1 MTNLQLHPDVAKI
14 WNSFDVNRLAP
25 STVGFERMFDVLDH
39 VADVV
44 GNHTNSFPPVNVV
57 RVEDFKYN
65 IELAVAGYKME
76 EIEITAAK
84 NSLKIEGKKADKDE
98 RTYIVK
104 GIAGRSFVRQ
114 FVLADTVVVRDAV
127 LADGI
132 LTISLENVIPEE
144 QKPHKVSISVPKA
157 TKK

>member
-1 MTNLQLHPDVAKI
+1 MTHLNLHPDVAKI

-25 STVGFERMFDVLDH
+25 STVGFDRVFEVLDH
-39 VADVV
+39 VADAV
-44 GNHTNSFPPVNVV
+44 GNHTNTFPPVNVV

-84 NSLKIEGKKADKDE
+84 NSLKIEGKKSEKDE
-98 RTYIVK
+98 RTYLVK
-104 GIAGRSFVRQ
+104 GIAGRSFTRS

-132 LTISLENVIPEE
+132 LSISLENVIPEE
-144 QKPHKVSISVPKA
+144 QKPHKVEITVPKA
-157 TKK
+157 SKK